1 MREKIIIFAQLFFL
15 SLFIIYVKKT
25 IIVDFIIQ
33 KFRSKRTS
41 LKKYTNQAKLIYFSL
56 ILREQKE
63 KKPNISHLSGLTR
76 EWKECHFGSTNVT
89 SQTKSLYGMTY
100 YSVVKHSS
108 DQSINQTIYFNDL
121 DVSVYPTNKP
131 RGPSYDN
138 SCAAYKTSSKINTNG
153 QKWSAAIRSSTME
166 VNIKQYERYVN
177 G

>member
-1 MREKIIIFAQLFFL
+1 M
-15 SLFIIYVKKT
+15 
-25 IIVDFIIQ
+25 DFIIQ

-108 DQSINQTIYFNDL
+108 DQSINFTIYFNDL

>member
-1 MREKIIIFAQLFFL
+1 MRENFIIFAQLFFL
-15 SLFIIYVKKT
+15 SSFIIYVKKT

-56 ILREQKE
+56 ILRERKE

-108 DQSINQTIYFNDL
+108 DQSINFTIYFNDL